1 MSIKLR
7 KIKKSDLP
15 LFLKW
20 WKDKDLIALTS
31 GNFAEPD
38 ENLPKYFLTMVESK
52 KDHHYI
58 IQFEGKSLGHIALMH
73 KDLDT
78 FEITIVI
85 GEKEYWNQGIGTKAI
100 KTALRLGFGKLGY
113 TKTYLEVRPE
123 NTRAIKVY
131 EACGFVKNGFKKYPK
146 NKNQP
151 ITLKM
156 VLSNIN
162 VE

>member
-7 KIKKSDLP
+7 KIKKSDFTI
-15 LFLKW
+15 FLKW

-38 ENLPKYFLTMVESK
+38 ENLSKYFLTMVESK
-52 KDHHYI
+52 KDCHYI
-58 IQFEGKSLGHIALMH
+58 IELEGKSLGHIALMH

-113 TKTYLEVRPE
+113 IKAYLEVRPE

-131 EACGFVKNGFKKYPK
+131 EACGFIKKGFKKYPK

-151 ITLKM
+151 TALKM
-156 VLSNIN
+156 ILSNTN
-162 VE
+162 G